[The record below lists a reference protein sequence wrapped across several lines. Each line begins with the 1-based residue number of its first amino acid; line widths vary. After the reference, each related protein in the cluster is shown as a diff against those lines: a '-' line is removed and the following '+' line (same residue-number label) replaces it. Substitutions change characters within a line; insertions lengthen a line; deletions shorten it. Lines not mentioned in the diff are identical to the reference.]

1 MIPFVILLF
10 TLALSLPLYAVPVT
24 QTSSADTFVYDAV
37 VVGTNNVVELIPANT
52 GPPSPIST
60 LTNVDIVTC
69 APGEI
74 CIEEFFT
81 DSAGHIAS
89 SIVTEF
95 SLLSTSIATAPEDNS
110 RATKTS
116 TVGSQTASTAM
127 TSSVLV
133 LPTSGSTSRGGTNES
148 VSASGASSGQ
158 SILSAGTPSM
168 QSAVPDVIS
177 SSSVCATISVVFTGT
192 GATTSASTSNKGN
205 NHVPALEGSAGQSSS
220 STSGTISV
228 NSTGTG
234 AMSSVTNS
242 NIGNNPVP
250 AFEGSSGRSALS
262 TRTSPVRTD
271 TSGEVS
277 GPSKSTTS
285 VSLTGTTTMIS
296 ARNGSEGYG
305 PPSSTYNTAFIMA
318 GTSSATGQGLGSSN
332 RTTSMT
338 RTSPSPTGAVTY
350 ALEFTNSQ
358 GSVTDE
364 IVEVGYYSG
373 VASTNLLFAYADPI
387 TTTETSLPTGVSIQ
401 TITTST
407 CTTAAAIVTTTSFGS
422 TVATE
427 VPELCT
433 HGFAFLIFGL
443 PGFHLSSD
451 LSSLCH
457 KLFAFPLG
465 ITWRVFCP
473 GGAPPI
479 ITITSVDPEEL
490 PPGDQPPGEDPP
502 GENPKSDTPDDRN
515 PTQTQRVSSATPSQ
529 MTQSQMMQSQTMQSQ
544 TQSTASSS
552 AAATPTRYVVM
563 PLMNTTQSATDSLFA
578 PFAQRA
584 NVTQA
589 RRSDGSLDFFALEL
603 SDIEASTIDANP
615 NFIVIEES
623 GLDLG
628 MPDTGQEDP
637 DLLSTGYQMSPQDLD
652 PKIGSRDIHHKD
664 RGSKGGGIFRRIPL
678 ASWIERSASWTL
690 ALISL
695 VPGLP
700 LPAYKYGDDGDDGG
714 TDYPYYYV
722 DTVEPGTNVRVY
734 LLDTGLNMLHPEFN
748 GRLKPGITQGQT
760 EDDWDIDWL
769 FPEVDDKETFLAR
782 DFLARNVQQP
792 YTYNYIDPN
801 SPNPNGGI
809 HPAYTDFRLD
819 QPEYGKLTP
828 HGTRVSAFILGE
840 HLGQAQNC
848 RFTVVKLPQYTNG
861 PRAQTGVLFP
871 LFSVRDALSKIAHD
885 ILERK
890 EQGEKYF
897 VVSSSCGYVFADNPG
912 YNPTNREPRFIRMWQ
927 DYLNWFNANEVTI
940 SASAGNAR
948 NIHPEISLVPARL
961 FKDPQIVV
969 GSVTP
974 NAMPHPLSQGEI
986 GDGILTA
993 YAPAAGAL
1001 VVSDDGDGN
1010 YDYEWFDAPRSAV
1023 TSYGT

>member
-1 MIPFVILLF
+1 MIPFILLLLF
-10 TLALSLPLYAVPVT
+10 LAVAFPLYAVPVT
-24 QTSSADTFVYDAV
+24 QTSSADTNIYDAV
-37 VVGTNNVVELIPANT
+37 VVGTNNVVELLPANT

-74 CIEEFFT
+74 CIEEFST
-81 DSAGHIAS
+81 DSASHIAS
-89 SIVTEF
+89 SIVAEF
-95 SLLSTSIATAPEDNS
+95 NVLPTSIATALEDNS
-110 RATKTS
+110 RATKTG
-116 TVGSQTASTAM
+116 TDGGRTASTAM
-127 TSSVLV
+127 TSSALI
-133 LPTSGSTSRGGTNES
+133 LSTSGTTSRGGTNES
-148 VSASGASSGQ
+148 VSALEASSGR
-158 SILSAGTPSM
+158 STLSTGTASM
-168 QSAVPDVIS
+168 QSAVSDVIS
-177 SSSVCATISVVFTGT
+177 NSSVSAKISVVFIGT
-192 GATTSASTSNKGN
+192 GATTSDLTSSKGN
-205 NHVPALEGSAGQSSS
+205 NHMPALEGSSSRSSS
-220 STSGTISV
+220 STSDTPSA

-234 AMSSVTNS
+234 AISSATNS
-242 NIGNNPVP
+242 NVGNNPMP
-250 AFEGSSGRSALS
+250 ASEGSSGRSALS

-271 TSGEVS
+271 TSGEGS

-285 VSLTGTTTMIS
+285 VNLTGKTTMTS
-296 ARNGSEGYG
+296 ATNSSEGYS
-305 PPSSTYNTAFIMA
+305 PLVSTYNTASIMA
-318 GTSSATGQGLGSSN
+318 GTSSATDQILGSSN

-338 RTSPSPTGAVTY
+338 QISPSPTGAVTY

-364 IVEVGYYSG
+364 IVEVGYHSG
-373 VASTNLLFAYADPI
+373 VASTNVLFAYADGI
-387 TTTETSLPTGVSIQ
+387 TTTETTLPTGVSIQ
-401 TITTST
+401 TITIST
-407 CTTAAAIVTTTSFGS
+407 CATAGAIVTTTSSGS

-427 VPELCT
+427 VPRICT

-443 PGFHLSSD
+443 PGFHSSSD

-465 ITWRVFCP
+465 IIWRVFCP
-473 GGAPPI
+473 GDTPPI
-479 ITITSVDPEEL
+479 ITIISVDPEEL
-490 PPGDQPPGEDPP
+490 PPGDQPPRKDPP
-502 GENPKSDTPDDRN
+502 DENPNSDPPDDQN
-515 PTQTQRVSSATPSQ
+515 PTQTQGASSATPSQ
-529 MTQSQMMQSQTMQSQ
+529 MTQSQT

-552 AAATPTRYVVM
+552 AAATPTRYLVM

-578 PFAQRA
+578 SFAQRA
-584 NVTQA
+584 NVTQIK
-589 RRSDGSLDFFALEL
+589 RSDGSLDFFALEL
-603 SDIEASTIDANP
+603 SDVEASMIDANP

-623 GLDLG
+623 GLDIG
-628 MPDTGQEDP
+628 MPDTGQQDP

-652 PKIGSRDIHHKD
+652 PKVGSRDLHHKD
-664 RGSKGGGIFRRIPL
+664 RGSKGGGLFRRIPL

-690 ALISL
+690 AIISL
-695 VPGLP
+695 VPGLA

-722 DTVEPGTNVRVY
+722 DAVEPGTNVRVY

-769 FPEVDDKETFLAR
+769 FPEVDDRETFPVR
-782 DFLARNVQQP
+782 DFLGRNIRQP
-792 YTYNYIDPN
+792 YTYNFIDPN

-828 HGTRVSAFILGE
+828 HGTRLSAFILGE
-840 HLGQAQNC
+840 NLGQAQNC

-861 PRAQTGVLFP
+861 PRSQTGVLFP
-871 LFSVRDALSKIAHD
+871 LFSARDALSKIAQD

-897 VVSSSCGYVFADNPG
+897 VVSSSCGYLFDDSPG
-912 YNPTNREPRFIRMWQ
+912 YNPMNRERNFMKMWKNFL
-927 DYLNWFNANEVTI
+927 DWFDENEITI
-940 SASAGNAR
+940 CASAGNLR
-948 NIHPEISLVPARL
+948 SNDPDIDLIPARL
-961 FKDPQIVV
+961 FQDPQIVV

-974 NAMPHPLSQGEI
+974 NAMPHPESQGEI
-986 GDGILTA
+986 GDSILTA

-1001 VVSDDGDGN
+1001 VASDDGDGN
-1010 YDYEWFDAPRSAV
+1010 YDYEWFDPDRSAV